1 MTDHWNPQQYDRFA
15 AERSQ
20 PFFHLAALV
29 RAKDQMRVL
38 DLGCGSGRLTR
49 ELYRMLRAA
58 HTLGIDSS
66 EAMLAES
73 RAYAE
78 PGLNFRLDDIER
90 FHAPPGSFD
99 LIFSNAAIQ
108 WVDDHE
114 PLLARLTEL
123 LAPGGQ
129 VAIQMPA
136 NDDHPTHVIAAELA
150 SLAPYRDAMEGYVRQ
165 FRVLK
170 PEQYSSLLHR
180 LHYAEQHVRLQV
192 YGHVLGSREDVVEW
206 VKGTMLTD
214 YQRRMPPELFDR
226 FLADYRAA
234 LLPKL
239 SDARPFFYPF
249 KRILFWG
256 VRSD

>member
-1 MTDHWNPQQYDRFA
+1 
-15 AERSQ
+15 
-20 PFFHLAALV
+20 
-29 RAKDQMRVL
+29 
-38 DLGCGSGRLTR
+38 
-49 ELYRMLRAA
+49 
-58 HTLGIDSS
+58 
-66 EAMLAES
+66 
-73 RAYAE
+73 
-78 PGLNFRLDDIER
+78 
-90 FHAPPGSFD
+90 
-99 LIFSNAAIQ
+99 
-108 WVDDHE
+108 
-114 PLLARLTEL
+114 
-123 LAPGGQ
+123 
-129 VAIQMPA
+129 
-136 NDDHPTHVIAAELA
+136 
-150 SLAPYRDAMEGYVRQ
+150 MEGYVRQ

-180 LHYAEQHVRLQV
+180 LQYAEQHVRLQV